1 MNWEF
6 MFDVI
11 QFILCSV
18 GFIGSLAAIPF
29 IVIVFNG
36 LRPYNVLKILF
47 LTLAVITLC
56 VIAAVCVALAMVDVL
71 LV

>member
-18 GFIGSLAAIPF
+18 GFIGSLATIPF
-29 IVIVFNG
+29 IVIVFNEI
-36 LRPYNVLKILF
+36 RPYNVLKILF

-56 VIAAVCVALAMVDVL
+56 VIAVVCVALATVDVP